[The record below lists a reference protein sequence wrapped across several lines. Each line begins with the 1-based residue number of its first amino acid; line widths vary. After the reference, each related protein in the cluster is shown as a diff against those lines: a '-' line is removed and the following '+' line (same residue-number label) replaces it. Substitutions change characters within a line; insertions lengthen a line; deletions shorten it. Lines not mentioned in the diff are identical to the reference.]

1 MSAMSLEA
9 EKNELIR
16 RILDVDDV
24 AILRRVKSMLSCE
37 EEQTNVVAEEAAPY
51 QTKAEILDSF
61 IKQYYAGTPFIPGEL
76 MLQEELEE
84 QALLEEWLSTKRGQK
99 VTIRIPKKGTKEKL
113 VELAQKN
120 AQRRRPYNLCSE
132 RNCRPAWNGTDRE
145 NGGL

>member
-1 MSAMSLEA
+1 
-9 EKNELIR
+9 
-16 RILDVDDV
+16 
-24 AILRRVKSMLSCE
+24 
-37 EEQTNVVAEEAAPY
+37 
-51 QTKAEILDSF
+51 
-61 IKQYYAGTPFIPGEL
+61 

-113 VELAQKN
+113 VELAGEN
-120 AQRRRPYNLCSE
+120 AQLVLNKDKERLKREKGRTNRCSE